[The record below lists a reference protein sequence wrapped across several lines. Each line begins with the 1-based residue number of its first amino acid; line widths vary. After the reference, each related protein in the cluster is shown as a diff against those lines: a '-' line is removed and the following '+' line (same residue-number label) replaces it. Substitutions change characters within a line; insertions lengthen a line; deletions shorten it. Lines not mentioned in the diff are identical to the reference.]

1 MDDVT
6 TGGPDNFFP
15 SSGEENVRPGVEET
29 PQSVEDFISQQWD
42 AMDAPADEPKD
53 DALETATDENTG
65 DEPDKTDVDATDET
79 TEEATASDEVIQPPQ
94 SMSAKDREAFYQLPP
109 EQQKWLTEREKQM
122 TADYTRKNMEV
133 AEKAKTYDRLEQI
146 IAPRRQ
152 ALAMQGLDEGTA
164 IGQLFAYSD
173 FAEKDPVGFARY
185 LLEQRQIPLSALTE
199 TDGKTVDPQLAATQQ
214 QLASVTQYLTQ
225 QQQAQKAQAEREIS
239 TVVEDFAKDPAF
251 QYYSDLEQDMI
262 PIVASIRQ
270 SNPSLNHRQAL
281 EKAYRMALA
290 ANEDVSA
297 KVEADKQAKAEAE
310 RIKKAKEEAA
320 KAKKGAGVNL
330 KSSPALPAG
339 AAKAKSVDE
348 FIGALVDERMVG

>member
-6 TGGPDNFFP
+6 TDVTAD
-15 SSGEENVRPGVEET
+15 EA

-42 AMDAPADEPKD
+42 AQAAPESERVDEPKD
-53 DALETATDENTG
+53 MTEALETATDENTG
-65 DEPDKTDVDATDET
+65 DESDKPDVDATDET
-79 TEEATASDEVIQPPQ
+79 AEEATASDEAIQPPQ

-133 AEKAKTYDRLEQI
+133 AEKSKAYERLEQT
-146 IAPRRQ
+146 IAPRRAQ
-152 ALAMQGLDEGTA
+152 MAFNGMDESTF

-199 TDGKTVDPQLAATQQ
+199 TDGNAVDPQLAATQQ

-251 QYYSDLEQDMI
+251 QYYSDLEQDMV

-270 SNPSLNHRQAL
+270 SNPSLNHRQTL

-320 KAKKGAGVNL
+320 KAKKASASNVR
-330 KSSPALPAG
+330 SSPALPAG
-339 AAKAKSVDE
+339 AVKAKSVDD
-348 FIGALVDERMVG
+348 FIGALYDERAVG